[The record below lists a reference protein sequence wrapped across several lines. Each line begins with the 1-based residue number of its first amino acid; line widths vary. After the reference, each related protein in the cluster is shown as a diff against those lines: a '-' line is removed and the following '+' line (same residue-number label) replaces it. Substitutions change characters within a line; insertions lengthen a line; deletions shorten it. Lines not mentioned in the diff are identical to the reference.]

1 MHFYGLQLD
10 GETFHPEFWH
20 IHVADL
26 PLTVFSTGVSEAPT
40 EAEDKEKQEAIRSR
54 AAAKDISI
62 DAKLFMSFLQLEKMS
77 TKEKMLCLQP

>member
-26 PLTVFSTGVSEAPT
+26 PLTGFSTGVSEAPFVL
-40 EAEDKEKQEAIRSR
+40 EATASNCFESNRSR
-54 AAAKDISI
+54 RQRKTGSHYEP
-62 DAKLFMSFLQLEKMS
+62 SCS
-77 TKEKMLCLQP
+77 